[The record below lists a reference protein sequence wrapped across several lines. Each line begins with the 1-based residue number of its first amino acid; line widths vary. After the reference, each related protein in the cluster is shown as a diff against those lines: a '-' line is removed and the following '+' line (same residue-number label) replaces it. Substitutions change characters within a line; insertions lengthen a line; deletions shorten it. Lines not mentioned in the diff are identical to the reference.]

1 MSDTIRIC
9 KRLKEGEE
17 LYILMS
23 GCTRNPY
30 VVCDPETFD
39 DCVTVFLEKE
49 VARRELEHFQ
59 KERIPVSLA
68 RMVQKQRLVFY
79 TSLYTMGI
87 NAILVKEQGQ
97 NFRIQLSDVVK
108 RMDPSK
114 QQPGTI
120 WVENPQLHLTA
131 LYFMQS
137 LRSSEKMEMTPELLE
152 MQEEIS
158 VNFGRGRFLVPV
170 EKEGRGVPLIR
181 MRAEEKYQPVFTDIL
196 EFQKFN
202 KGNILRPVVVPA
214 QKVPQ
219 VLVAGTCGVVLNPMG
234 VNVPMKV
241 AGGVRAQAPGKE
253 DAPAAAQDTGP
264 ARPVMSRSVWI

>member
-181 MRAEEKYQPVFTDIL
+181 MRTEEKYQPVFTDIL

-253 DAPAAAQDTGP
+253 DAPAAAQDTRP
-264 ARPVMSRSVWI
+264 ARSVMSRSVWI

>member
-137 LRSSEKMEMTPELLE
+137 LRGSEKMEMTPELLE

-253 DAPAAAQDTGP
+253 DAPAAAQDAGP
-264 ARPVMSRSVWI
+264 ARPVTSRPVWI

>member
-181 MRAEEKYQPVFTDIL
+181 MRTEEKYQPVFTDIL

-253 DAPAAAQDTGP
+253 DAPAAAQDAGP
-264 ARPVMSRSVWI
+264 ARPVTSRPVWI